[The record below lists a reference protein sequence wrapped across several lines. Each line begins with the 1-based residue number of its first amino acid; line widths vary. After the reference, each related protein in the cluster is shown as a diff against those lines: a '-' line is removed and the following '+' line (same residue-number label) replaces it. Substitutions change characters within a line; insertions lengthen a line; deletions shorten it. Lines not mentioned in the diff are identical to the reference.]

1 MFVLN
6 SQKNEILKL
15 NPQQVMCRYASDI
28 NTILLDFD

>member
-6 SQKNEILKL
+6 SQKNESLKL
-15 NPQQVMCRYASDI
+15 NPQQVMSRYAADI